1 VIYVTHEAV
10 WIVVPLALLCVL
22 YVFFRLM
29 WQRGRRKRCIYCG
42 ASAVAGAATAH
53 EPGCRG
59 GAARW

>member
-1 VIYVTHEAV
+1 MVSQALWV
-10 WIVVPLALLCVL
+10 VVPIASLCVF
-22 YVFFRLM
+22 YVFARAI

-42 ASAVAGAATAH
+42 ASAGDGARTAH